1 MPIPA
6 SSAPRARTWLH
17 DALTAQLAPDSVNK
31 SSSLLVCYDGPG
43 PNLPDDI
50 VAVGKITRHIDVSSF
65 VGGGGA
71 GWLNESYTVEVSV
84 DVYRGGDEDQAA
96 YLRCS
101 ALVDAVIAVVRTD
114 LTLGGAVVTARPIT
128 DVTEVAW
135 DEAHMGRHATSTVEI
150 QCVQRI

>member
-1 MPIPA
+1 MTIPA
-6 SSAPRARTWLH
+6 SSAPAARTWLFN
-17 DALTAQLAPDSVNK
+17 ALTAQLTPDSVNM

-43 PNLPDDI
+43 PNEPDDI
-50 VAVGKITRHIDVSSF
+50 VAVGKITRHVEVSSF

-71 GWLNESYTVEVSV
+71 GWLNESYTIELTI
-84 DVYRGGDEDQAA
+84 DVYRGGDVDQAA

-101 ALVDAVIAVVRTD
+101 SLVDAAIAVVRSD

-135 DEAHMGRHATSTVEI
+135 DESHMGRHATSTVEI